1 MFVDRTE
8 NQENGKVSSE
18 AEWTMKAEIKVPIAE
33 NPHLLIFYFF
43 LKPGVIHRAETL
55 ISASTAGHRE
65 TYPDPSSRNS
75 GGHPVNKS
83 STCCQDRSCT

>member
-33 NPHLLIFYFF
+33 NPHLLIF
-43 LKPGVIHRAETL
+43 LL
-55 ISASTAGHRE
+55 IF
-65 TYPDPSSRNS
+65 
-75 GGHPVNKS
+75 
-83 STCCQDRSCT
+83 

>member
-18 AEWTMKAEIKVPIAE
+18 AEWTRKAEIKVPSAE
-33 NPHLLIFYFF
+33 NPHLLNIFS

-83 STCCQDRSCT
+83 STFCQDQSCT